1 MIKLKLVEMR
11 NGETTLVFV
20 ADGFPE
26 GTREVEIPLSE
37 IVEKLKTVKQILGQP
52 LTIQDA
58 KNVIITLINQL
69 REQKTP
75 IAKRFDFT
83 KYINVDLE
91 AEK

>member
-11 NGETTLVFV
+11 NGETTLVFI

-37 IVEKLKTVKQILGQP
+37 VTEKLKTVKNILGRS
-52 LTIQDA
+52 LTIKDA
-58 KNVIITLINQL
+58 ENVIKTIITKL
-69 REQKTP
+69 REQKAS
-75 IAKRFDFT
+75 IAERFDFT
-83 KYINVDLE
+83 SYIGVDLE